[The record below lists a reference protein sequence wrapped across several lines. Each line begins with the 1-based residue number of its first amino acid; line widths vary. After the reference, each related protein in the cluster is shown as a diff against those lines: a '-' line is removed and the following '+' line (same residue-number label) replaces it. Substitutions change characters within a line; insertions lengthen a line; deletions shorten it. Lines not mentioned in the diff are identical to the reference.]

1 MHQTTSNKNTNGSAA
16 LTNAA
21 ERPDRTQLSV
31 YQQPASGSHQA
42 VSTVAGNSNVPVT
55 LDSILSR
62 DGDLVALVAEV
73 ARESGASGR
82 VTETVEII
90 YDE

>member
-1 MHQTTSNKNTNGSAA
+1 MHQETPNKNTNGSVV
-16 LTNAA
+16 LTDAA
-21 ERPDRTQLSV
+21 ERSDRTQLSV
-31 YQQPASGSHQA
+31 RQQPASGNQHA
-42 VSTVAGNSNVPVT
+42 VGTAADTSNVPIT